1 MHSTDS
7 PVLSLRVKALAALY
21 QHIAATRMQGIPLLN
36 PAVQVQAVGFELV
49 QADASDPEAPAAG
62 AGVLI
67 TPWFM
72 NLVWLPLQRLDRAKQ
87 VGGKVP
93 RYVGRECFEFI
104 GAHEDGFGS
113 YEACSLFSPVFE
125 FDNHQAAV
133 ATAQAVLETLRQPA
147 SCCGPGGQ
155 TRPGRLAASPC
166 APRLPLRAI
175 QRRGCA
181 RQSWRPAVADASLSL
196 DRLAG
201 ALTVRPGLAAPG
213 NLLNTRPD
221 WVAHLTQGKPAS
233 TLPDLLASLFNLC
246 GQAHRLCASLAL
258 QAAGG
263 QTGSLTDT
271 ARSTLQTETLREH
284 LRRIGLDWPGQ
295 LAATPD
301 ACSRAQTLA
310 LKALQACPLSMGASP
325 AGQTLDFP
333 GLEAWLGQQ
342 LLGMPAR
349 QWLRQWE
356 CNPHG
361 FMSDWCASTPGWLPE
376 LLQGCKAVA
385 DLAMPGAPALRP
397 HASRQELLALAGD
410 LRSTPS
416 FTRQPLW
423 RGHCAETGPW
433 TRLNQHAPAR
443 FDTPWLRLGAR
454 LAELVRLSLPDEA
467 AAQRRALAA
476 GRQCLPGRQRGAG
489 LDRDGARP
497 AGPLGAT
504 RWARP

>member
-1 MHSTDS
+1 M
-7 PVLSLRVKALAALY
+7 A
-21 QHIAATRMQGIPLLN
+21 
-36 PAVQVQAVGFELV
+36 E
-49 QADASDPEAPAAG
+49 
-62 AGVLI
+62 
-67 TPWFM
+67 
-72 NLVWLPLQRLDRAKQ
+72 
-87 VGGKVP
+87 
-93 RYVGRECFEFI
+93 
-104 GAHEDGFGS
+104 
-113 YEACSLFSPVFE
+113 
-125 FDNHQAAV
+125 
-133 ATAQAVLETLRQPA
+133 
-147 SCCGPGGQ
+147 
-155 TRPGRLAASPC
+155 
-166 APRLPLRAI
+166 
-175 QRRGCA
+175 
-181 RQSWRPAVADASLSL
+181 ASLSL
-196 DRLAG
+196 DQLAG
-201 ALTVRPGLAAPG
+201 SLTVRPGLAAPG

-295 LAATPD
+295 LTGTPE
-301 ACSRAQTLA
+301 ACCRAQTLA
-310 LKALQACPLSMGASP
+310 LKALQACPLSVGASP

-333 GLEAWLGQQ
+333 GLEAWLGRQ

-356 CNPHG
+356 CNPHD
-361 FMSDWCASTPGWLPE
+361 FMSAWCASTPLWLPE
-376 LLQGCKAVA
+376 LLQGCKSVA
-385 DLAMPGAPALRP
+385 DMAMPGAPALRP
-397 HASRQELLALAGD
+397 HASRQDLLALAGD

-454 LAELVRLSLPDEA
+454 LAELVRLSLPDQA
-467 AAQRRALAA
+467 RRNGSYWLQAGSVCLGDNEGLAWIEMA
-476 GRQCLPGRQRGAG
+476 RGLLVHSVQLDGPG
-489 LDRDGARP
+489 LDARVLACRVVAPTEWNFHPQGAVAQVLATLP
-497 AGPLGAT
+497 TGLTPPLEQRILALMAAFDPCV
-504 RWARP
+504 RFALSPSPLPKEKCDA